1 MKQLKKLS
9 TLLLCLALVLSVL
22 PTALAA
28 DSPAGDLAPKIYA
41 EDGSFDSAS
50 GSAQDDKTGTAPAVA
65 ADLSGH
71 TPDEPASVI
80 ASGSCGDNLTWTFTD
95 DGVLS
100 ITGTGAMYDYG
111 TGIDVRAPWYDNHD
125 AITSVSIG
133 DGVTSIGSYAFYD
146 CAAVTDFSVAGGNP
160 WFRSVDGV
168 LYNYACTVLYAYP
181 GGRETLFFTA
191 PASVRTIEA
200 NAFSDTVNLLGV
212 TLPAVTELRKSALH
226 NCSVYNVCCPKLQT
240 IGDGAFAGCHNLAE
254 FTFGPQV
261 ESIGGAAF
269 VGCTGIEKLTFMGSA
284 PTVGRRAFPTTL
296 FADAYYPA
304 DDDTWTEE
312 VRQSCGAPLN
322 WVGYAGLPDG
332 YYLIGPAGWTDEAV
346 DLSNCFVL
354 NYAQGN
360 DDSSVD
366 EYMLTATLTAGDPIK
381 VVKVFNGTINGWY
394 PNGTGNEYTVDA
406 AHSGSVTIYFRSRY
420 NSAWSDFGGYIWIEP
435 NVTEYGLRVDGTEV
449 TSANM
454 SDILG
459 NGIFSFDGEST
470 LTVSGDYSSPA
481 SNDQLLPVIENYG
494 LDGLTVDLQ
503 GQLTG
508 YLTLDRNTTI
518 CGTGS
523 LVLPADRG
531 AIYGIRC
538 RSLTVIDV
546 TLDIHT
552 SGTAL
557 WGWYNDSALVLE
569 NVTATL
575 ESGSANGRPTPAV
588 NAFSGGITLRKCS
601 VVEPTGAKVD
611 EDGSGMICD
620 EDGELVNL
628 VKIGRWENPFVDV
641 KEGKYYYDP
650 VLWAYYHDPQVTNGT
665 DDTHFSPN
673 KTCTRAQV
681 VTFLWRAVGCPEPT
695 VTTHSFVD
703 VKSSAYYYKAM
714 LWAVENNITT
724 GTSATTFGPNK
735 EATRAQVVTF
745 IWRTLGSPEPETT
758 DCPFTDLKPTASYYK
773 AVLWAV
779 ENGITNGTTATTF
792 SPNKTCTRGQVVTF
806 LYNAFAE

>member
-1 MKQLKKLS
+1 MMKQLKQLLA
-9 TLLLCLALVLSVL
+9 LLLCLALVLSVL

-28 DSPAGDLAPKIYA
+28 QPIASAGAAIGRLQDDSTVVSPA
-41 EDGSFDSAS
+41 
-50 GSAQDDKTGTAPAVA
+50 
-65 ADLSGH
+65 
-71 TPDEPASVI
+71 EPASVI

-111 TGIDVRAPWYDNHD
+111 TGIDARAPWYDNHD

-191 PASVRTIEA
+191 PVSVRVVEV
-200 NAFSDTVNLLGV
+200 NAFSTAVNLLSV
-212 TLPAVTELRKSALH
+212 TLPAVTELRENAFH
-226 NCSVYNVCCPKLQT
+226 NSGVRKVYCPKLQT
-240 IGDGAFAGCHNLAE
+240 IGAGAFSSCHDLLE

-261 ESIGGAAF
+261 ESIGTAAF
-269 VGCTGIEKLTFMGSA
+269 LGCTGVEKLTFMGSA
-284 PTVGRRAFPTTL
+284 PTVGTRAFPTTL
-296 FADAYYPA
+296 SADAYYPA
-304 DDDTWTEE
+304 DDDTWTAEF
-312 VRQSCGAPLN
+312 RQSCGGNLN
-322 WVGYAGLPDG
+322 WIEYDSLPDG
-332 YYLIGPAGWTDEAV
+332 YYLIGPDGWTLDAV
-346 DLSNCFVL
+346 DPNDLLVL
-354 NYAQGN
+354 NSAQGN
-360 DDSSVD
+360 NDSSVD

-381 VVKVFNGTINGWY
+381 VVKVFEGTITEWY
-394 PNGTGNEYTVDA
+394 PDGTGNEYVVDA
-406 AHSGSVTIYFRSRY
+406 AHSGDVTIYFRPRY

-459 NGIFSFDGEST
+459 NGIFSFDGEGT
-470 LTVSGDYSSPA
+470 LTVTGDYDNRS
-481 SNDQLLPVIENYG
+481 DLLRPVIENYG
-494 LDGLTVDLQ
+494 VDDLTVDLQ

-523 LVLPADRG
+523 LVIPDEIG
-531 AIYGIRC
+531 ASNGIRC

-557 WGWYNDSALVLE
+557 WGWYNDSTLVLE

-588 NAFSGGITLRKCS
+588 NAFAGGITLKKCS

-620 EDGELVNL
+620 EDGEPVNL